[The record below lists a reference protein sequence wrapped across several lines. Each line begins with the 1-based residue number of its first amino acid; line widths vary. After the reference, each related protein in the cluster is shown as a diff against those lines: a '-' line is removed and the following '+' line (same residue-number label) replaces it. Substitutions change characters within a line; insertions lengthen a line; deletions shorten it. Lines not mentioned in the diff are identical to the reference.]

1 MEVAIPILALGG
13 LYVISNQNK
22 SKQSKNKSQL
32 IENFQSAGANRNY
45 LPNTNIPP
53 QNYPVT
59 NLNQLLDNV
68 AEYPNPNVATDKY
81 FNQNYFETK
90 EREGVR
96 VGNTP
101 QDVYSM
107 SGNYLDSQEFKHN
120 NMVPF
125 YGGKVKGYT
134 YDMNIAETVLDNM
147 AGTGSQTIKKIEQA
161 PLFKPEDNM
170 NWAFGAPNNS
180 EFYQSRVN
188 PGMKNNN
195 VKPFAPVYVGPG
207 LNQGFSSAGTG
218 GFNSGMEARDLWMDK
233 TVDELRVATNPKMEY
248 TLDNHEGPA
257 ESHVKNV
264 GIIGRVEKQ
273 TPDTFFINTQDRWLT
288 TTGGEKGQ
296 MLRSVQEMGV
306 IRRPDCEVAYPG
318 PAGPAEKVAGYVPTA
333 FEDSKRH
340 ELPARNINHS
350 MAVGHGPVEGLDNLK
365 SYSNYSNHR
374 STIRQS
380 DTIRSGFGGA
390 IGAVIAPLMDVLRPS
405 RKEEVVS
412 NLRIYGDAGR
422 SVESG
427 YVLNPNDITPKT
439 IKETTLYTPN
449 TFINNQKESIYVN
462 NYTPMD
468 LTQRDT
474 TSCSTMGFVGGAS
487 TGYGDM
493 NYDSA
498 YRQTNND
505 LKAQTIYNR
514 PNPGGTETFNN
525 QYNVT
530 ISKQVSDCM
539 NGRFTAPSSVIKVP
553 PGKDTYGKINVPQY
567 YNENIGCDRI
577 SPDLLNAFRSNPYT
591 HSLTTSV

>member
-1 MEVAIPILALGG
+1 M
-13 LYVISNQNK
+13 
-22 SKQSKNKSQL
+22 
-32 IENFQSAGANRNY
+32 
-45 LPNTNIPP
+45 
-53 QNYPVT
+53 
-59 NLNQLLDNV
+59 
-68 AEYPNPNVATDKY
+68 
-81 FNQNYFETK
+81 
-90 EREGVR
+90 
-96 VGNTP
+96 
-101 QDVYSM
+101 
-107 SGNYLDSQEFKHN
+107 
-120 NMVPF
+120 
-125 YGGKVKGYT
+125 
-134 YDMNIAETVLDNM
+134 
-147 AGTGSQTIKKIEQA
+147 
-161 PLFKPEDNM
+161 
-170 NWAFGAPNNS
+170 
-180 EFYQSRVN
+180 
-188 PGMKNNN
+188 
-195 VKPFAPVYVGPG
+195 
-207 LNQGFSSAGTG
+207 
-218 GFNSGMEARDLWMDK
+218 
-233 TVDELRVATNPKMEY
+233 
-248 TLDNHEGPA
+248 
-257 ESHVKNV
+257 
-264 GIIGRVEKQ
+264 
-273 TPDTFFINTQDRWLT
+273 
-288 TTGGEKGQ
+288 
-296 MLRSVQEMGV
+296 
-306 IRRPDCEVAYPG
+306 
-318 PAGPAEKVAGYVPTA
+318 
-333 FEDSKRH
+333 
-340 ELPARNINHS
+340 
-350 MAVGHGPVEGLDNLK
+350 
-365 SYSNYSNHR
+365 
-374 STIRQS
+374 
-380 DTIRSGFGGA
+380 
-390 IGAVIAPLMDVLRPS
+390 
-405 RKEEVVS
+405 
-412 NLRIYGDAGR
+412 RIYGDAGR

>member
-1 MEVAIPILALGG
+1 MEVALPILALGG
-13 LYVISNQNK
+13 LYVVANQNK
-22 SKQSKNKSQL
+22 SARPKNML
-32 IENFQSAGANRNY
+32 VENFQTAGANRNA
-45 LPNTNIPP
+45 LPNVNIPP

-59 NLNQLLDNV
+59 NMNELLDNV
-68 AEYPNPNVATDKY
+68 AEYQNPNSATDKY
-81 FNQNYFETK
+81 FNQNYFEK
-90 EREGVR
+90 RENEGIR

-107 SGNYLDSQEFKHN
+107 SGNYLKSKEFKHN

-134 YDMNIAETVLDNM
+134 YDMNIAETVLDSM
-147 AGTGSQTIKKIEQA
+147 AGTGSQVIKKIEQA

-170 NWAFGAPNNS
+170 NWAFGTPNNS
-180 EFYQSRVN
+180 DFYQSRVN

-207 LNQGFSSAGTG
+207 LNQGFSAAGTG

-233 TVDELRVATNPKMEY
+233 TVDQLRVATNPKMEY

-257 ESHVKNV
+257 ESYVKNV

-333 FEDSKRH
+333 FEDPKRH